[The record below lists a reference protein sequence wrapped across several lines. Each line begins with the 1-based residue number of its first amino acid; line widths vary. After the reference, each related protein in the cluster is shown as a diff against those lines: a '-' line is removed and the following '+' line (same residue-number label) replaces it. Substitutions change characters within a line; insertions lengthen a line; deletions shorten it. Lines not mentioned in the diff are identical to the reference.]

1 MSDISSRLAALSP
14 EKRRI
19 LALALQKQGGGRDT
33 FPLSFAQQRLWFLD
47 RWSPGSAA
55 YNSPMALRLSGRL
68 DADALARALSE
79 VVRRHEALRTVY
91 LDLEGRPV
99 QRVQPAAPV
108 PLPVDDLSSLPGAAR
123 EAEAR
128 RLTDAETGTPFDLA
142 RGPMLRARLLR
153 LGEREHVLVMVTHH
167 IAFDGSVGIFF
178 RELSAL
184 YAAFARGWA
193 SPLPEPPI
201 QYADFAAWQ
210 RERLQGELL
219 DAQLAWWRERL
230 AGAPPALQ
238 LPVARPVP
246 RVRTDRGEGFR
257 FAFPAE
263 LSGRARELARA
274 EGATTFMALLA
285 AWDALLHR
293 YTGES
298 DLLVGTPV
306 QVRTRPETEGLV
318 GCFTNTVVVRAP
330 AEGSSTFRELLRRVR
345 DAALG
350 AFAHGEV
357 PFEKL
362 VDELH
367 PERDPAQNP
376 LFQVMFVVHPGTPAA
391 EMRMGDVAVEP
402 VSTDTGRSRL
412 AILLGMTDGDDGLGG
427 VLEYGLDLF
436 DRAAVERML
445 GHFRALLE
453 AALADPETRL
463 QDLPLL
469 SETETRR
476 VLHEWNDTDG
486 DYPRGVCIHQ
496 MFEARAA
503 AGPEAVAVVCGER
516 ALTYGEVER
525 EANRLARR
533 LRGLGVGPGVYVG
546 VHLERSAEMVPA
558 LLGILKAGGVYVPVE
573 IGHPPART
581 AAVLGSL
588 GVACVV
594 TQAAHAGGLAALAP
608 ELPSLRDL
616 VCVDRG
622 GAAELPADAGLRA
635 WTREATDALPDAPVD
650 SGVGADDLAY
660 VIFTSGSTGAPKG
673 VMVRHAPAVNLI
685 DWVNGTF
692 GVGPADRVLFVTS
705 LSFDLSVYD
714 VFGLLAAGGSVRVAT
729 ADETRDP
736 ERLVRAL
743 AEEPVTFWDSAPAA
757 LQQLVPF
764 FGGEAPAAL
773 RLVFLSGDWIPVAL
787 PDQVRRR
794 FAGAEVVGLGGA
806 TEATVWSNFH
816 RVGVVDPDWTSIPY
830 GRPMRNARYY
840 VLDGRM
846 RPAPTGV
853 AGDLYIGGEVLAE
866 GYAAAPELTAV
877 KFVPDPFGGAP
888 GARIYR
894 TGDRARFWWDG
905 TLEFLGRL
913 DAQVKVRGF
922 RVELGEVETALRAH
936 PALRDAVVAA
946 REDEPRVKRLVAY
959 VVPAAGA
966 PSPAPPALRAWLR
979 ERLPDY
985 MVPSAFIALDALPVT
1000 PNGKL
1005 DRRAL
1010 PAPRQDR
1017 PEPEPGFEAPRTE
1030 AERTLAAIWA
1040 ETLRVERVGV
1050 HDNFFE
1056 LGGDSILSI
1065 QVVARAAA
1073 AGMKLSPQLV
1083 FRNQT
1088 VAELAAAAR
1097 AAEAPRAEDAPV
1109 AGEVPLTPAQ
1119 RWFFS
1124 HALPEP
1130 GHWNQSLVLEAAGP
1144 VDPAAL
1150 ERALAAVLAQHDSLR
1165 LRFRRT
1171 PDGWSQAYAADGAWP
1186 LERVELAGVADA
1198 DLADA
1203 MREHGAAIQ
1212 AGLDL
1217 EHGPLARA
1225 ALFDRGPERPARLL
1239 LAVHHL
1245 VVDGVSW
1252 RPLLEDL
1259 ETAYRRLIRGEPLSL
1274 PAKTASYRS
1283 WAERLAEYADG
1294 GAPLA
1299 EAELWAEVAAP
1310 GAAAL
1315 PVDDADGANTEG
1327 SARTLTVSLGAEET
1341 RALLTEVP
1349 RAYHTRV
1356 DETLLAALAQ
1366 AVGGWTGGGPL
1377 LLEVEAHG
1385 REELF
1390 DGVDLS
1396 RTVGW
1401 FTSIHPVRLDVAPGA
1416 GPGEALKAAKEQLRR
1431 VPRQGI
1437 GYGLLRYAPSGAEAA
1452 RGLAEAPRPQLAFNY
1467 LGRFDAGRSADALF
1481 RITTESAGP
1490 ARAAANP
1497 RTHLLEVNAAVADG
1511 ELRVGWTYGAQV
1523 HREETVRALAGG
1535 FLDALRGIVAHCRS
1549 GDAGGYTP
1557 SDFPAVKLDQKSLDR
1572 LMGRLAKAGA

>member
-47 RWSPGSAA
+47 QWSPGSAA
-55 YNSPMALRLSGRL
+55 YNSPMALRLAGRL

-79 VVRRHEALRTVY
+79 IVRRHEALRTVY
-91 LDLEGRPV
+91 LNLEGRPV
-99 QRVQPAAPV
+99 QTVQPAGPV
-108 PLPVDDLSSLPGAAR
+108 ALPLDDLSALPPEAR
-123 EAEAR
+123 DAEAR
-128 RLTDAETGTPFDLA
+128 RVVDAETGTPFDLA

-153 LGEREHVLVMVTHH
+153 LGAEEHVLVVVTHH
-167 IAFDGSVGIFF
+167 VAFDGSVGIFF

-201 QYADFAAWQ
+201 QYADFAVWQ
-210 RERLQGELL
+210 RDRLQGELL
-219 DAQLAWWRERL
+219 SSQLAWWRERL
-230 AGAPPALQ
+230 AGAPAALQ

-263 LSGRARELARA
+263 LSRRARELARA
-274 EGATTFMALLA
+274 EGATVFMTLLA

-293 YTGES
+293 YTGED
-298 DLLVGTPV
+298 DLLVGTPI
-306 QVRTRPETEGLV
+306 QVRSRAETEGMI
-318 GCFTNTVVVRAP
+318 GCFTNTVVVRAS
-330 AEGSSTFRELLRRVR
+330 AEGNPTFREMLRRVR
-345 DAALG
+345 DAAMG

-367 PERDPAQNP
+367 PERGPGQNP
-376 LFQVMFVVHPGTPAA
+376 LFQVMFVVHPGTPAG
-391 EMRMGDVAVEP
+391 EMRMGDVAVAP
-402 VSTDTGRSRL
+402 VPTDTGRSRL
-412 AILLGMTDGDDGLGG
+412 SILLGMTDGDDGLTG
-427 VLEYGLDLF
+427 VLEYSLDLF
-436 DRAAVERML
+436 DHAAVERML
-445 GHFRALLE
+445 DHFRSLLE

-463 QDLPLL
+463 LELPLL
-469 SETETRR
+469 SEMETRR

-496 MFEARAA
+496 LFEARAA
-503 AGPEAVAVVCGER
+503 ADPDAVAVVCGDHT
-516 ALTYGEVER
+516 LSYGEVER

-573 IGHPPART
+573 IGHPAARM

-588 GVACVV
+588 EVACVV
-594 TQAAHAGGLAALAP
+594 TQTAHAGALAALAP
-608 ELPSLRDL
+608 GLPSLRDL

-622 GAAELPADAGLRA
+622 GAAPTLADRGPRV
-635 WTREATDALPDAPVD
+635 WTREEADALPDTPVD

-673 VMVRHAPAVNLI
+673 VMVRHAPVVNLI
-685 DWVNGTF
+685 DWVNGVF

-729 ADETRDP
+729 ADEARDP
-736 ERLVRAL
+736 ERLVRVL

-764 FGGEAPAAL
+764 FGEEAPAAL

-787 PDQVRRR
+787 PDQVRHR
-794 FAGAEVVGLGGA
+794 FTGAEVVSLGGA

-840 VLDGRM
+840 VLDEGM
-846 RPAPTGV
+846 MPAPTGV

-866 GYAAAPELTAV
+866 GYAAAPELTAT

-905 TLEFLGRL
+905 TMEFLGRL
-913 DAQVKVRGF
+913 DHQVKVRGF
-922 RVELGEVETALRAH
+922 RIELGEIETALCGH
-936 PALRDAVVAA
+936 PALRDVVVAA

-959 VVPAAGA
+959 VVPRAGGEA
-966 PSPAPPALRAWLR
+966 PASAELRAWLR
-979 ERLPDY
+979 ERLPEY
-985 MVPSAFIALDALPVT
+985 MVPSAFVALGSLPVT

-1017 PEPEPGFEAPRTE
+1017 PELEHGFEAPRTD

-1040 ETLRVERVGV
+1040 ETLRVQRVGIN
-1050 HDNFFE
+1050 DNFFE

-1088 VAELAAAAR
+1088 VAELAMAAG
-1097 AAEAPRAEDAPV
+1097 AAEAPRVEDAST

-1119 RWFFS
+1119 RWFF
-1124 HALPEP
+1124 AQELPEP
-1130 GHWNQSLVLEAAGP
+1130 RHWNQSLVLEATGP
-1144 VDPAAL
+1144 VDAAAL

-1171 PDGWSQAYAADGAWP
+1171 PEGWTQAYAADGTWP
-1186 LERVELAGVADA
+1186 LERVDLAAVSDAELAGA
-1198 DLADA
+1198 L
-1203 MREHGAAIQ
+1203 REHGTATQ

-1225 ALFDRGPERPARLL
+1225 ALFDLGPGRPARLL

-1252 RPLLEDL
+1252 RALLEDL
-1259 ETAYRRLIRGEPLSL
+1259 ETAYRKLARHEPLSL

-1283 WAERLAEYADG
+1283 WAERLAEYAG

-1299 EAELWAEVAAP
+1299 EAAFWRDVVAP

-1315 PVDDADGANTEG
+1315 PVDFADGDNPEG
-1327 SARTLTVSLGAEET
+1327 SARTVTVTLDHEET
-1341 RALLTEVP
+1341 RALLTEVQ

-1366 AVGGWTGGGPL
+1366 AVGGWTDGGPL
-1377 LLEVEAHG
+1377 LLDLEAHG

-1401 FTSIHPVRLDVAPGA
+1401 FTSIYPVRLEVAPGA
-1416 GPGEALKAAKEQLRR
+1416 GPGEALRAVKEQLRR

-1437 GYGLLRYAPSGAEAA
+1437 GWGLLRYVSSDADTA
-1452 RGLAEAPRPQLAFNY
+1452 RALAEAPRPRLAFNY
-1467 LGRFDAGRSADALF
+1467 LGQFDAGRSADALF
-1481 RITTESAGP
+1481 RITTETAGP

-1511 ELRVGWTYGAQV
+1511 ELRVGWTFGAGA
-1523 HREETVRALAGG
+1523 HREETVRALAER
-1535 FLDALRGIVAHCRS
+1535 FLDALRGIMAHCRS

-1557 SDFPAVKLDQKSLDR
+1557 SDFPSVKLNQKKLDR

>member
-47 RWSPGSAA
+47 QWQPGSAA
-55 YNSPMALRLSGRL
+55 YNSPMALRLAGRL
-68 DADALARALSE
+68 DADALARALTE
-79 VVRRHEALRTVY
+79 IVRRHEALRTVY
-91 LDLEGRPV
+91 LGLEGRPV
-99 QRVQPAAPV
+99 QTVQPAAPV
-108 PLPVDDLSSLPGAAR
+108 PLPVDDLAALPEPAR
-123 EAEAR
+123 AAEAR
-128 RLTDAETGTPFDLA
+128 RVIDAETGTPFDLA

-153 LGEREHVLVMVTHH
+153 LGAEEHVLVVVTHH
-167 IAFDGSVGIFF
+167 VAFDGSVGIFF
-178 RELSAL
+178 RELTAL
-184 YAAFARGWA
+184 YDAFARGWA
-193 SPLPEPPI
+193 SPLPQLPI
-201 QYADFAAWQ
+201 QYADFAVWQ
-210 RERLQGELL
+210 RDRLQGELL

-257 FAFPAE
+257 FAFPRE
-263 LSGRARELARA
+263 LSGRVRELARA
-274 EGATTFMALLA
+274 EGATVFMALLA

-298 DLLVGTPV
+298 DLLVGTPI
-306 QVRTRPETEGLV
+306 QVRTRAETEGLI
-318 GCFTNTVVVRAP
+318 GCFTNTVVVRAS
-330 AEGSSTFRELLRRVR
+330 AEGNPTFRELLRRVR
-345 DAALG
+345 DASLG

-357 PFEKL
+357 PFERL

-367 PERDPAQNP
+367 PERDPGQNP
-376 LFQVMFVVHPGTPAA
+376 LFQVMFVVHPGATAA
-391 EMRMGDVAVEP
+391 ELRMGEVAVSP
-402 VSTDTGRSRL
+402 VPTDTGRSRL
-412 AILLGMTDGDDGLGG
+412 SILLGMTDADDGLTG
-427 VLEYGLDLF
+427 VLEYSMDLF
-436 DRAAVERML
+436 DHAAVERMV

-453 AALADPETRL
+453 AAVAAPETRL
-463 QDLPLL
+463 LDLPLL
-469 SETETRR
+469 SEMETRR
-476 VLHEWNDTDG
+476 LVHEWNDTDG

-496 MFEARAA
+496 LFEARAA
-503 AGPEAVAVVCGER
+503 GTPDAVAVVCGER
-516 ALTYGEVER
+516 TLTYGEVER
-525 EANRLARR
+525 EANRLAHR

-573 IGHPPART
+573 PGHPPARM

-588 GVACVV
+588 EAAVVV
-594 TQAAHAGGLAALAP
+594 TQTAHAGVLAALAP

-622 GAAELPADAGLRA
+622 GSPALPADGPVRA
-635 WTREATDALPDAPVD
+635 WMQEETDALPDAPVD

-736 ERLVRAL
+736 ERLVRIL

-764 FGGEAPAAL
+764 FGAEEPAAL

-794 FAGAEVVGLGGA
+794 FAGAEVVSLGGA

-840 VLDGRM
+840 VLDEAM

-877 KFVPDPFGGAP
+877 KFVPDPFGGTP

-905 TLEFLGRL
+905 TMEFLGRL

-922 RVELGEVETALRAH
+922 RIELGEIETALCGH
-936 PALRDAVVAA
+936 PALRDVVVAA

-959 VVPAAGA
+959 VVPDAGA
-966 PSPAPPALRAWLR
+966 EAPPAADLRAWLR
-979 ERLPDY
+979 ERLPEY
-985 MVPSAFIALDALPVT
+985 MVPSAFVPLDTLPVT

-1005 DRRAL
+1005 DRKAL
-1010 PAPRQDR
+1010 PAPQQDAPR
-1017 PEPEPGFEAPRTE
+1017 AEHGYEAPRTD
-1030 AERTLAAIWA
+1030 AERALAAIWA
-1040 ETLRVERVGV
+1040 ETLRVETVGV

-1073 AGMKLSPQLV
+1073 AGMKISPQLV

-1088 VAELAAAAR
+1088 VAELALAAQ
-1097 AAEAPRAEDAPV
+1097 AAEAPRAEDAST
-1109 AGEVPLTPAQ
+1109 AGEVPLTPVQ
-1119 RWFFS
+1119 RWFF
-1124 HALPEP
+1124 AQELPAPE
-1130 GHWNQSLVLEAAGP
+1130 HWNQSLVLEAAGP
-1144 VDPAAL
+1144 VDAAAL

-1171 PDGWSQAYAADGAWP
+1171 PEGWTQAYAAEGTFP

-1198 DLADA
+1198 ELDA
-1203 MREHGAAIQ
+1203 ALREHGAATQ
-1212 AGLDL
+1212 AGMDL

-1225 ALFDRGPERPARLL
+1225 ALFDLGPERPARLL

-1259 ETAYRRLIRGEPLSL
+1259 ETAYRKLVRHEPLSL

-1283 WAERLAEYADG
+1283 WAERLAEHARG

-1299 EAELWAEVAAP
+1299 EAALWTDVVAP

-1315 PVDDADGANTEG
+1315 PVDFADGANPEG
-1327 SARTLTVSLGAEET
+1327 SARTLTVVLGADET
-1341 RALLTEVP
+1341 RALLTEVV

-1356 DETLLAALAQ
+1356 DETLLAALALSL
-1366 AVGGWTGGGPL
+1366 GDWTGGGPL
-1377 LLEVEAHG
+1377 LLNLESHG

-1401 FTSIHPVRLDVAPGA
+1401 FTSIHPARLEVAPGA
-1416 GPGEALKAAKEQLRR
+1416 GPGEALKAVKEQLRR

-1437 GYGLLRYAPSGAEAA
+1437 GWGLLRWMAPGADAA
-1452 RGLAEAPRPQLAFNY
+1452 RALAEAPRPGLAFNY
-1467 LGRFDAGRSADALF
+1467 LGQFDAGRSADALF
-1481 RITTESAGP
+1481 RITPATAGP

-1511 ELRVGWTYGAQV
+1511 ELRVGWTYGAET
-1523 HREETVRALAGG
+1523 HREETVRALADR
-1535 FLDALRGIVAHCRS
+1535 FLDALRGILAHCRS
-1549 GDAGGYTP
+1549 ADAGGYTP
-1557 SDFPAVKLDQKSLDR
+1557 SDFPSVKLNQKSLDR
-1572 LMGRLAKAGA
+1572 LMGKLAKAGA

>member
-47 RWSPGSAA
+47 QWSPGSAA
-55 YNSPMALRLSGRL
+55 YNSPMALRLAGRL
-68 DADALARALSE
+68 DADALARALAE
-79 VVRRHEALRTVY
+79 IVRRHEALRTVF
-91 LDLEGRPV
+91 LGLEGRPV
-99 QRVQPAAPV
+99 QRVEPAAPV
-108 PLPVDDLSSLPGAAR
+108 PLPVDDLSALPEAAR
-123 EAEAR
+123 EAEMR
-128 RLTDAETGTPFDLA
+128 RVVDAETGTPFDLA

-153 LGEREHVLVMVTHH
+153 LGAEEHVLVVVTHH

-178 RELSAL
+178 RELSEL

-201 QYADFAAWQ
+201 QYADFAVWQ
-210 RERLQGELL
+210 RGRLKGELL

-246 RVRTDRGEGFR
+246 RLRTDRGEGFR
-257 FAFPAE
+257 FAWPAA
-263 LSGRARELARA
+263 LSEGVRALARA
-274 EGATTFMALLA
+274 EGATVFMALLA

-293 YTGES
+293 YTGED
-298 DLLVGTPV
+298 DLLVGTPI
-306 QVRTRPETEGLV
+306 QVRSRPETEALI
-318 GCFTNTVVVRAP
+318 GCFTNTVVVRAS
-330 AEGSSTFRELLRRVR
+330 AEGNPTFREMLRRVR

-367 PERDPAQNP
+367 PERDPGQNP
-376 LFQVMFVVHPGTPAA
+376 LFQVMFVVHPGTSAA
-391 EMRMGDVAVEP
+391 EMRLGDVAVVP
-402 VSTDTGRSRL
+402 VPTDTGRSRL
-412 AILLGMTDGDDGLGG
+412 SILLGMTDGDDGLTG
-427 VLEYGLDLF
+427 VLEYSLDLF
-436 DRAAVERML
+436 DHAAVERML
-445 GHFRALLE
+445 GHFRSLLE
-453 AALADPETRL
+453 AALADPDARL
-463 QDLPLL
+463 LELPLL
-469 SETETRR
+469 SEMETRR
-476 VLHEWNDTDG
+476 VVHEWNATDG

-503 AGPEAVAVVCGER
+503 ARPDAVAVVCGER
-516 ALTYGEVER
+516 ALSYGEVER

-546 VHLERSAEMVPA
+546 VHLERSEAMVPT

-573 IGHPPART
+573 IGHPPARM

-588 GVACVV
+588 RAACVV
-594 TQAAHAGGLAALAP
+594 TQTAHAGLVAALSR
-608 ELPSLRDL
+608 EVPSLRDL

-622 GAAELPADAGLRA
+622 GAPALPPGAPVRV
-635 WTREATDALPDAPVD
+635 WTREETDALPDAPVD

-729 ADETRDP
+729 ADEARDP
-736 ERLVRAL
+736 ERLVRVL

-764 FGGEAPAAL
+764 FGAEEPAAL

-794 FAGAEVVGLGGA
+794 FAGAEVVSLGGA

-816 RVGVVDPDWTSIPY
+816 RVRAVDPDWTSIPY

-840 VLDGRM
+840 VLDERM
-846 RPAPTGV
+846 APAPTGV

-905 TLEFLGRL
+905 TMEFLGRL

-922 RVELGEVETALRAH
+922 RIELGEIETALAGH
-936 PALRDAVVAA
+936 PALRDVVVAA

-959 VVPAAGA
+959 VVPAADEEA
-966 PSPAPPALRAWLR
+966 PSAADLRAYLR
-979 ERLPDY
+979 ERLPEY
-985 MVPSAFIALDALPVT
+985 MVPSAFVALEGFPVT

-1010 PAPRQDR
+1010 PAPQQDR
-1017 PEPEPGFEAPRTE
+1017 PELEHGYEAPRTATERALAEIWE
-1030 AERTLAAIWA
+1030 A
-1040 ETLRVERVGV
+1040 TLRVERVGV

-1073 AGMKLSPQLV
+1073 AGMKISPQLV

-1088 VAELAAAAR
+1088 VAELAMAAE
-1097 AAEAPRAEDAPV
+1097 AAEAPRAEDASA

-1124 HALPEP
+1124 HGLPEP
-1130 GHWNQSLVLEAAGP
+1130 RHWNQSLVLEAAGP
-1144 VDPAAL
+1144 LDAATL

-1165 LRFRRT
+1165 LRFRRG
-1171 PDGWSQAYAADGAWP
+1171 PEGWTQAYAAEGTFP
-1186 LERVELAGVADA
+1186 LERVDVADA
-1198 DLADA
+1198 ADA
-1203 MREHGAAIQ
+1203 ELAEAMRARGEAAQ

-1225 ALFDRGPERPARLL
+1225 VLFDRGAERPARLL

-1259 ETAYRRLIRGEPLSL
+1259 ETAYRKLARGEPLSL
-1274 PAKTASYRS
+1274 PPKTASYRS
-1283 WAERLAEYADG
+1283 WAERLADYARG
-1294 GAPLA
+1294 GAPQA
-1299 EAELWAEVAAP
+1299 EAAFWADVVAP

-1315 PVDDADGANTEG
+1315 PVDHADGANPEG
-1327 SARTLTVSLGAEET
+1327 SARTLTVTLDAEQT

-1349 RAYHTRV
+1349 RAYHTRA
-1356 DETLLAALAQ
+1356 DETLLAALSLAL
-1366 AVGGWTGGGPL
+1366 GEWTGGGPL
-1377 LLEVEAHG
+1377 LLDLESHG

-1401 FTSIHPVRLDVAPGA
+1401 FTSIHPVRLEVESGA
-1416 GPGEALKAAKEQLRR
+1416 GPGEALKAVKEQLRR

-1437 GYGLLRYAPSGAEAA
+1437 GWGLLRYASPDADVA
-1452 RGLAEAPRPQLAFNY
+1452 RALVEAPRPGLAFNY
-1467 LGRFDAGRSADALF
+1467 LGQFDAGRSGDALF
-1481 RITTESAGP
+1481 RITPEGAGP

-1497 RTHLLEVNAAVADG
+1497 RTHLLEVNAAVAGG
-1511 ELRVGWTYGAQV
+1511 ELRVGWTYGAGI
-1523 HREETVRALAGG
+1523 HREATVRALADR
-1535 FLDALRGIVAHCRS
+1535 FLDELRALVAHCRS

-1557 SDFPAVKLDQKSLDR
+1557 SDFPSVKLDQKKLDR
-1572 LMGRLAKAGA
+1572 LMGKLAKAGA

>member
-47 RWSPGSAA
+47 QWSAGSAA
-55 YNSPMALRLSGRL
+55 YNSPMALRLAGRL

-79 VVRRHEALRTVY
+79 IVRRHEALRTVY
-91 LDLEGRPV
+91 LNLEGRPV
-99 QRVQPAAPV
+99 QTVQPAGPV
-108 PLPVDDLSSLPGAAR
+108 ALPVDDLSALPPEAR

-128 RLTDAETGTPFDLA
+128 RVVDAETGTPFDLA

-153 LGEREHVLVMVTHH
+153 LGAGEHVLVVVTHH
-167 IAFDGSVGIFF
+167 VAFDGSAGIFF

-201 QYADFAAWQ
+201 QYADFAVWQ
-210 RERLQGELL
+210 RDRLQGELL
-219 DAQLAWWRERL
+219 SSQLAWWRERL
-230 AGAPPALQ
+230 AGAPAALQ

-263 LSGRARELARA
+263 LSERARSLARA
-274 EGATTFMALLA
+274 EGATVFMTLLA

-293 YTGES
+293 YTGED
-298 DLLVGTPV
+298 DLLVGTPI
-306 QVRTRPETEGLV
+306 QVRSRAETEGMI
-318 GCFTNTVVVRAP
+318 GCFTNTVVVRAS
-330 AEGSSTFRELLRRVR
+330 AEGNPTFREMLRRVR
-345 DAALG
+345 AAALG

-367 PERDPAQNP
+367 PERDPGQNP

-391 EMRMGDVAVEP
+391 EMRMGDVSVVP
-402 VSTDTGRSRL
+402 VPTDTGRSRL
-412 AILLGMTDGDDGLGG
+412 SILMGMTDGDDGLSG
-427 VLEYGLDLF
+427 VLEYSLDLF
-436 DRAAVERML
+436 DHAAVERML
-445 GHFRALLE
+445 DHFRSLLE

-463 QDLPLL
+463 LDLPLL
-469 SETETRR
+469 SEMETRR

-486 DYPRGVCIHQ
+486 DYPRGVCIHEL
-496 MFEARAA
+496 FEARAA
-503 AGPEAVAVVCGER
+503 GEPDAVAVVCGDH
-516 ALTYGEVER
+516 ALSYGEVER

-533 LRGLGVGPGVYVG
+533 LRGLGVGPGAYVG

-573 IGHPPART
+573 IGHPAARM

-588 GVACVV
+588 EVACVV
-594 TQAAHAGGLAALAP
+594 TQTAHADALLALAP
-608 ELPSLRDL
+608 ALPWLRGL

-622 GAAELPADAGLRA
+622 GAAPTLAGGGPRV
-635 WTREATDALPDAPVD
+635 WTREETDALPDTPVD

-685 DWVNGTF
+685 DWVNGVF
-692 GVGPADRVLFVTS
+692 GVGPEDRVLFVTS

-729 ADETRDP
+729 AEEARDP
-736 ERLVRAL
+736 ERLVRVL

-764 FGGEAPAAL
+764 FGEEAPAAL

-787 PDQVRRR
+787 PDQVRHR
-794 FAGAEVVGLGGA
+794 FTGAEVVSLGGA

-840 VLDGRM
+840 VLDERM
-846 RPAPTGV
+846 QPAPTGV

-866 GYAAAPELTAV
+866 GYAAAPELTAT

-905 TLEFLGRL
+905 TMEFLGRL
-913 DAQVKVRGF
+913 DHQVKVRGF
-922 RVELGEVETALRAH
+922 RIELGEIETALAGH
-936 PALRDAVVAA
+936 PALRDVVVAA

-959 VVPAAGA
+959 VVPRAGGEV
-966 PSPAPPALRAWLR
+966 PASAELRAWLR
-979 ERLPDY
+979 ERLPEY
-985 MVPSAFIALDALPVT
+985 MVPSAFVALDSLPVT

-1010 PAPRQDR
+1010 PAPQQDR
-1017 PEPEPGFEAPRTE
+1017 PELEHGFEAPRTD

-1040 ETLRVERVGV
+1040 ETLRVRRVGI

-1088 VAELAAAAR
+1088 VAELAMAAG
-1097 AAEAPRAEDAPV
+1097 AAEAPRVEEASTG
-1109 AGEVPLTPAQ
+1109 GEVPLTPAQ
-1119 RWFFS
+1119 RWFFEQE
-1124 HALPEP
+1124 LPEP
-1130 GHWNQSLVLEAAGP
+1130 RHWNQSLVLEATGP
-1144 VDPAAL
+1144 VDAAAL

-1171 PDGWSQAYAADGAWP
+1171 PDGWTQAYAEDGTFP
-1186 LERVELAGVADA
+1186 LERVDLAAAADAELAGAV
-1198 DLADA
+1198 
-1203 MREHGAAIQ
+1203 REHGAATQ

-1225 ALFDRGPERPARLL
+1225 ALFDLGPARPARLL

-1252 RPLLEDL
+1252 RALLEDL
-1259 ETAYRRLIRGEPLSL
+1259 ETAYRKLARGEPLSL

-1283 WAERLAEYADG
+1283 WAERLAEYAG

-1299 EAELWAEVAAP
+1299 EAAFWRDVVAP

-1315 PVDDADGANTEG
+1315 PVDDAGGDNTEG
-1327 SARTLTVSLGAEET
+1327 SARTVTVTLDHEET

-1356 DETLLAALAQ
+1356 DEVLLAALAQ
-1366 AVGGWTGGGPL
+1366 AAGGWTDGGPL
-1377 LLEVEAHG
+1377 LLDLEAHG

-1396 RTVGW
+1396 RTVGG
-1401 FTSIHPVRLDVAPGA
+1401 FTSIYPVRLEVAPGA
-1416 GPGEALKAAKEQLRR
+1416 EAGEALRTVKEQLRR

-1437 GYGLLRYAPSGAEAA
+1437 GWGLLRYASFDADTA
-1452 RGLAEAPRPQLAFNY
+1452 RALAEAPRPQLAFNY
-1467 LGRFDAGRSADALF
+1467 LGQFDAGRSADALF

-1511 ELRVGWTYGAQV
+1511 ELRVGWTYGAGV
-1523 HREETVRALAGG
+1523 HREEVVRALAGR
-1535 FLDALRGIVAHCRS
+1535 FLDALRGIMAHCRS

-1557 SDFPAVKLDQKSLDR
+1557 SDFPSVKLNQKKLDR